1 MVTLIY
7 DGSFDG
13 LLTSIFICYEEKLVN
28 PTICPEHLYQKSLF
42 NTGKVVLTDNEKA
55 NRVWKG
61 LKTKITYNQLQRL
74 YYTFLSEVENLEN
87 LLYQAI
93 KYIFDHKENVASDYG
108 NQYILQVSK
117 LAKSVS
123 RERHRMT
130 AFVRFKLTADGIY
143 FANISPDFNV
153 LPLIVNHF
161 KNRYADQKW
170 IIYDLKRNYG
180 IFYDLETVETIILNF
195 KNNYSP
201 TATSEEI
208 FAESELEFQ
217 QLWKDYF
224 KSTNIEER
232 KNTKLHVRHVPKRYW
247 KYLSEKQP

>member
-1 MVTLIY
+1 MVVLIY
-7 DGSFDG
+7 DGTFDG
-13 LLTSIFICYEEKLVN
+13 LLTCIFISYEKKLVN
-28 PTICPEHLYQKSLF
+28 PSIYPEQTYQKTFFDTS
-42 NTGKVVLTDNEKA
+42 THVITDSEKSD
-55 NRVWKG
+55 RVWKG
-61 LKTKITYNQLQRL
+61 LRAKITAKELARL
-74 YYTFLSEVENLEN
+74 YYTYLSEIENLEN
-87 LLYQAI
+87 ILYQAI
-93 KYIFDHKENVASDYG
+93 KYIFDSKENVASDFG
-108 NQYILQVSK
+108 NTYILQVSK

-130 AFVRFKLTADGIY
+130 AFVRFKLTGDGIY
-143 FANISPDFNV
+143 FANIVPDFNV
-153 LPLIVNHF
+153 LPLIVQHF

-180 IFYDLETVETIILNF
+180 LFYNLDTVETIILNF
-195 KNNYSP
+195 SSDFNP
-201 TATSEEI
+201 AATPETL

-232 KNTKLHVRHVPKRYW
+232 KNTKLHLRHVPKRYW